1 MLGAPSVATDTRWFV
16 FMAFVLKHSKTA
28 SQMSYPRVWPFRG
41 INSINSS
48 CGPAEFAYRQNNVI
62 YIKNNNFLKF
72 MLSLL
77 LLIQFIGKDN
87 YAKQRQNSQ
96 KKRRKKRK
104 KNNNNAN
111 HMTKLEEL

>member
-1 MLGAPSVATDTRWFV
+1 
-16 FMAFVLKHSKTA
+16 
-28 SQMSYPRVWPFRG
+28 
-41 INSINSS
+41 
-48 CGPAEFAYRQNNVI
+48 
-62 YIKNNNFLKF
+62 

-87 YAKQRQNSQ
+87 YTKQRQNSQ
-96 KKRRKKRK
+96 KKRRKKEK